1 MVKRFSGLPDLDE
14 AIQLY
19 FDVLYE
25 CDLDKFDRV
34 FHPTCNLYSPGGPEV
49 AVVTLPNYRE
59 IVAGRT
65 PPSKSGHER
74 EEQVDGVLFT
84 SADVAAVFLHSRVG
98 ERRFKDLLSF
108 VRAPDGWKI
117 VAKTYALRDA

>member
-1 MVKRFSGLPDLDE
+1 MKKFSGLPDLDA

-25 CDLDKFDRV
+25 CDLDKFDRA
-34 FHPTCNLYSPGGPEV
+34 FHPTCNLHSPGDADV
-49 AVVTLPNYRE
+49 TVVTLPDYRQ

-65 PPSKSGHER
+65 PPSKSGQER
-74 EEQVDGVLFT
+74 EEQVDAVLFA
-84 SADVAAVFLHSRVG
+84 SADVAMVFLNSRVG

-117 VAKTYALRDA
+117 VAKTYAMRDL

>member
-1 MVKRFSGLPDLDE
+1 MKKFSGLPDLDE

-25 CDLDKFDRV
+25 CDLEKFDRV
-34 FHPTCNLYSPGGPEV
+34 FHPTCNLYSPGDPEV
-49 AVVTLPNYRE
+49 TVVTLSDYRQ

-65 PPSKSGHER
+65 PPSKTGFER
-74 EEQVDGVLFT
+74 EERVDAVLFA
-84 SADVAAVFLHSRVG
+84 SADVAMVFLNSRVG

-108 VRAPDGWKI
+108 VGAADGWKI